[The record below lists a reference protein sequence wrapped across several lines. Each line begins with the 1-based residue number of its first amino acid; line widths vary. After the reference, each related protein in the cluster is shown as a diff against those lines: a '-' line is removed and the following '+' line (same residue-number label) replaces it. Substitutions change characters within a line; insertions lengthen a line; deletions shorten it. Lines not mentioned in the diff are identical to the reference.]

1 MRCKASVA
9 TLLVGLL
16 VNTGCQYSSH
26 RLTDAHAEAIRDSVA
41 AALSQFRQYSAAAEW
56 DSLGAFYSDAP
67 TFRFFESG
75 QLQYG
80 SAAEVR
86 SALANLPADMRIT
99 TNYRDTEIQAL
110 APGLALASTMFETT
124 FSDGGGARFDFGGAL
139 TVLWVHEP
147 GGWRILNGH
156 SSAPVP
162 RGG

>member
-1 MRCKASVA
+1 MRCIASFA

-16 VNTGCQYSSH
+16 VNTGCQNSSH
-26 RLTDAHAEAIRDSVA
+26 RLTDSHAEAIQDSVA
-41 AALSQFRQYSAAAEW
+41 AALSQFRRYSAAAEW
-56 DSLGAFYSDAP
+56 DSVGALYSDVPA
-67 TFRFFESG
+67 FRFFESG
-75 QLQYG
+75 QLRYG

-86 SALANLPADMRIT
+86 SALGNLPAGMSIT
-99 TNYRDTEIQAL
+99 TDYRDTEIQAL

-124 FSDGGGARFDFGGAL
+124 FSDSTGARFGFGGAL
-139 TVLWVHEP
+139 TMLWVHEP